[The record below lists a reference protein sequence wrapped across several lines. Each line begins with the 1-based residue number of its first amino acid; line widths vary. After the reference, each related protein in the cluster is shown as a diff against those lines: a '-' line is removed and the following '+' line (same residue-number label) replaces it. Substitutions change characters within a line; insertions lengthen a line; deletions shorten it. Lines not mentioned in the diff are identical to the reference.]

1 MSQIRP
7 RDRSSR
13 IPGIAR
19 HGRLRKPN
27 PFGTILKFLAAALA
41 VVMVSGASVAVITLA
56 KFDSN
61 IKTVTLANE
70 QDGPPPELG
79 AYDGGFNVLLVGS
92 DSRAGSGE
100 KGPSSVLNDVNILL
114 HVSEDQTNAVAVSI
128 PRDMIV
134 PIPACPTEDGKGS
147 YSAMSAQPLNSTLS
161 YGGLPCTV
169 LTIESLTGLK
179 IPFAGL
185 ITFRGVT
192 DVSTAIGGV
201 PVCVNGPFHDPFT
214 NLTLPKAGTYA
225 LKGKDALMF
234 LRSRHGVGDGSDL
247 GRISSQQVFLSSLVR
262 TVKSSDTLTDFSK
275 LFNIATVVT
284 KSMTLSNSLKNIN
297 TMVAMAQVLRK
308 LPLDRIMFV
317 QYPGSTGGTGIYA
330 NKVRPDLDRATALF
344 DLIKAD
350 KPFSLKQGDTGRGSV
365 TDPNAPKPNSIVVAV
380 TVFVVDDHDRVLLT
394 RPVRLPGAVRLG
406 NAVPAGGAECE
417 RRSRI
422 ARWGAG
428 PVGRRLHLLEGQ
440 QLAWRRGRPPVTAMI
455 TDEQPG
461 DVA

>member
-1 MSQIRP
+1 VLNSSGDDHETRIFVSQIRP
-7 RDRSSR
+7 RDRLSR
-13 IPGIAR
+13 TPGIAR
-19 HGRLRKPN
+19 HGRLARRN
-27 PFGTILKFLAAALA
+27 PFGTILKFVAAALA

-56 KFDSN
+56 KFDSS

-70 QDGPPPELG
+70 TDGPPPELG

-128 PRDMIV
+128 PRDLIV

-147 YSAMSAQPLNSTLS
+147 YSAMSAQPLNSTLG

-169 LTIESLTGLK
+169 LTVESLTGLK

-201 PVCVNGPFHDPFT
+201 PVCVNGPFHDSFT
-214 NLTLPKAGTYA
+214 NFSLPKAGTYS
-225 LKGKDALMF
+225 LKGKNALKF

-275 LFNIATVVT
+275 VFNIATVVS

-317 QYPGSTGGTGIYA
+317 QYPGTTGGTGLYA
-330 NKVRPDLDRATALF
+330 NKVRPDSYRATALF
-344 DLIKAD
+344 DMIKAD
-350 KPFSLKQGDTGRGSV
+350 EPFSLKQGDTGRGSV
-365 TDPNAPKPNSIVVAV
+365 SDPNAPKPTPSSPTSSAS
-380 TVFVVDDHDRVLLT
+380 
-394 RPVRLPGAVRLG
+394 
-406 NAVPAGGAECE
+406 PAPSGSATPSSSATASPSATPEQN
-417 RRSRI
+417 
-422 ARWGAG
+422 AG
-428 PVGRRLHLLEGQ
+428 PELLDGVQGQ
-440 QLAWRRGRPPVTAMI
+440 SAADYTCSKVNN
-455 TDEQPG
+455 
-461 DVA
+461 